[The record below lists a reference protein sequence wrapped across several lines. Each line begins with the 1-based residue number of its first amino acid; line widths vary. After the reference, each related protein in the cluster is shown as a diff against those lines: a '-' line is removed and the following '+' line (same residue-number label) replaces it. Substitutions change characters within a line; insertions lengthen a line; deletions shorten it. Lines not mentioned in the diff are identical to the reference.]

1 MTSPKKK
8 PVSESEVTMTEI
20 VLPVHTN
27 ALNSVFGGTVMSWI
41 DIAAAIAAQRH
52 ARRIAVT
59 ASIDALAF
67 RAPVRLGNIVH
78 IKASVNRVFRTSMEV
93 GVRLDAEDPLTG
105 TKTHTASAY
114 LTFVALDESGHPT
127 SAPEVEPET
136 AAQKRRFKNAERRRA
151 SRMEL
156 AKSLRD
162 QE

>member
-1 MTSPKKK
+1 MSTPNKK

-67 RAPVRLGNIVH
+67 RAPVKLGNIVH
-78 IKASVNRVFRTSMEV
+78 IRASVNRVFRSSMEV

-105 TKTHTASAY
+105 KTTHTASAY
-114 LTFVALDESGHPT
+114 LTFVALDEKGKPT
-127 SAPEVEPET
+127 SAPEVEPHT
-136 AAQKRRFKNAERRRA
+136 PAQKRRYKNAEQRRA

-156 AKSLRD
+156 ARSLKD
-162 QE
+162 E